1 MLISVQV
8 MRHHVMNILFNPS
21 LVDHKC
27 NVMSTAQDE
36 EDMQLLYVV
45 STILEPGKAITIT
58 VMKALKKLASFVIS
72 CLYCWGSQVPEK
84 QEFLLLISILV
95 QTFLTSFL
103 LAIIMLVP
111 ETVISEISDKM
122 SLESH
127 NLD

>member
-1 MLISVQV
+1 
-8 MRHHVMNILFNPS
+8 
-21 LVDHKC
+21 
-27 NVMSTAQDE
+27 MSTAQDE
-36 EDMQLLYVV
+36 ENMQLLYVI
-45 STILEPGKAITIT
+45 SSILEPGKAITIT

-72 CLYCWGSQVPEK
+72 CLYCWGSQVQEK
-84 QEFLLLISILV
+84 QEFLLV
-95 QTFLTSFL
+95 QSFLTSFL

>member
-1 MLISVQV
+1 
-8 MRHHVMNILFNPS
+8 MNILFNPS
-21 LVDHKC
+21 LIDHKC

-36 EDMQLLYVV
+36 ENMQLLYVI

-95 QTFLTSFL
+95 QKQSFLTSFL

>member
-1 MLISVQV
+1 
-8 MRHHVMNILFNPS
+8 MNILFNPS
-21 LVDHKC
+21 LIDHKC

-36 EDMQLLYVV
+36 EDKQLLYIV

-95 QTFLTSFL
+95 QKQSFLTSFL

>member
-1 MLISVQV
+1 
-8 MRHHVMNILFNPS
+8 MNILFNPS
-21 LVDHKC
+21 LIDHKC

-36 EDMQLLYVV
+36 EDKQLLYIV

-72 CLYCWGSQVPEK
+72 CLYCWGSQVQEK

-95 QTFLTSFL
+95 QSFLTSFL